1 MQLLYK
7 TNKKS
12 YTKIAISK
20 KSTSINI
27 TQKSCVVDLMLML
40 EGRKEGQQPVAGGIE
55 QILGLVD
62 ATILTLNGHAYFAAI
77 QNRHNEAICMST

>member
-1 MQLLYK
+1 
-7 TNKKS
+7 
-12 YTKIAISK
+12 
-20 KSTSINI
+20 
-27 TQKSCVVDLMLML
+27 MLML

-77 QNRHNEAICMST
+77 QPQAQ